1 MNKTIGLLL
10 LVFLALAAIP
20 DTQDE
25 IHWQWISHK
34 DDTASYG
41 EYLNKWPDGRH
52 ATKAQL
58 LYDEYGWADAEA
70 TNTAQSYE
78 RYAQFHRE
86 GKHLAE
92 ARDNIESLSWQEAN
106 NANTIRSYRSYATA
120 YPQGQ
125 YAQQAGANLYALRT
139 DNTPFVAAWKVGTE
153 NAFKQFLEDF
163 PGHKKTSQVRQALID
178 TTEGRDIVD
187 LLHEKKIEVEAKG
200 SGIDKVRLRIRR
212 LVPYPLTVRIP
223 VGTFFVSANPAA
235 QNMVSTAVSKIALTS
250 NDWRSVSP
258 DAACANRP
266 RDIPGGDD
274 GFMVQRSPQQAELA
288 RLMPVLDEARVD
300 TETRQAA
307 VWIVTDNASY
317 SDLGILV
324 ASQFGIGGSRVINE
338 QETATAMKICTE
350 AGIDLT
356 KKAIWRDRQRI
367 ISGLKNLELK
377 TWLETK

>member
-1 MNKTIGLLL
+1 MKRNIGLLL
-10 LVFLALAAIP
+10 VVFLALTAIP
-20 DTQDE
+20 DTRDE
-25 IHWQWISHK
+25 FHWQWASHR
-34 DDTASYG
+34 DETTSYG
-41 EYLNKWPDGRH
+41 EYLNRWPDGRH
-52 ATKAQL
+52 TTKAQL
-58 LYDEYGWADAEA
+58 LHDEYGWADALA
-70 TNTAQSYE
+70 ANTIQAYE
-78 RYAQFHRE
+78 RYVQLHNE

-92 ARDNIESLSWQEAN
+92 ARDNIESLSWQEAG

-125 YAQQAGANLYALRT
+125 YAHQAGANLFALRT
-139 DNTPFVAAWKVGTE
+139 DNAPFVAAWKVGTE
-153 NAFKQFLEDF
+153 NAFKQFLKDF
-163 PGHKKTSQVRQALID
+163 PGHEKTSEIRQALID

-200 SGIDKVRLRIRR
+200 SGIDKVRLRLRR

-235 QNMVSTAVSKIALTS
+235 QNMVTTAVSKIALTS
-250 NDWRSVSP
+250 DAWRSVSP

-266 RDIPGGDD
+266 RDIPGSGD
-274 GFMVQRSPQQAELA
+274 GFSVQRSPNQAELA
-288 RLMPVLDEARVD
+288 QLMPGLDEAKVD

-317 SDLGILV
+317 NDLGILV

-338 QETATAMKICTE
+338 LETATAMKICAE
-350 AGIDLT
+350 SGIDLT

-377 TWLETK
+377 TWLESR